1 MELVEMKKILKECVR
16 KGGRYAENL
25 KKDGNIWLLNLLIKN
40 EGEEYEK
47 LIDEAE
53 TFEELMIIW
62 GFINLVRGFRMKNE
76 EKGEDLIYIG

>member
-1 MELVEMKKILKECVR
+1 MELDEMKRILKDCIR
-16 KGGRYAENL
+16 KGGRYADNL
-25 KKDGNIWLLNLLIKN
+25 RKDGNLWLLRLLVEN

-62 GFINLVRGFRMKNE
+62 GFINLVRGFNIKNE
-76 EKGEDLIYIG
+76 EKKNNLTYIG